1 MKKNLNKNIYLTF
14 LFIFAFVFNFYV
26 ACQGVLPI
34 DTFLH
39 YDSAARILE
48 GSVPIRDYWVVHGI
62 SLDYIQALFFLIF
75 GKNWVS
81 YIFHS
86 SIFNALI
93 SISTFIYFFK
103 NGLNKEFCLLLTLSF
118 SILAYP
124 VSGTPFIDQ
133 HAVFLC
139 LLGFYFFYFGLK
151 INLKYLFFIP
161 IFFGLAFFSKP
172 VPSVYL
178 ISILSISFIFFIF
191 ISKRFDLIK
200 YPLLGLVFFILVLF
214 SMILIQK
221 INLDMFLTQ
230 LIYYPISIGGDRF
243 SSLNIN
249 YEKIISNYKF
259 ILLPLVIS
267 FFLLVSSYKDF
278 KKEIK
283 IFNFLVF
290 ILFNLA
296 CIYHQL
302 LTKNQNFIFF
312 LIPINL
318 AFLVL
323 FLEDKFK
330 DQSKTRFKTLVFFI
344 FIFCIFVTLK
354 YHLRFNVE
362 RKFHDLQ
369 NTNLENA
376 INAQEINPSLSF
388 LQWKTPNFK
397 DPRKEILI
405 INETIKDLEK
415 NKKNIMLM
423 TNYNFISSIT
433 SKKIYTI
440 SRTYDS
446 ISFPDK
452 ENIYYKKFEA
462 FLKNQ
467 IKLNKIE
474 QIFILIP
481 SRGNSKYSLDRYIL
495 EYFEPECFEILNT
508 NNYLTKINLLNCEIK

>member
-1 MKKNLNKNIYLTF
+1 MKKIKSKNFYLIF

-26 ACQGVLPI
+26 ANQGVLPI

-39 YDSAARILE
+39 YDSASRILDNN
-48 GSVPIRDYWVVHGI
+48 VPIRDYWVVHGI

-75 GKNWVS
+75 GVNWVS

-93 SISTFIYFFK
+93 SVTTFIYLLK
-103 NGLNKEFCLLLTLSF
+103 NGLNKEFCLFLSLSF

-124 VSGTPFIDQ
+124 ISGTPFIDQ
-133 HAVFLC
+133 HAVFFC

-172 VPSVYL
+172 VPSAYL
-178 ISILSISFIFFIF
+178 IFVFSFSFILYIL
-191 ISKRFDLIK
+191 ISKRLELIK
-200 YPLLGLVFFILVLF
+200 YPLLGSVFFISVLVL
-214 SMILIQK
+214 ILLIQK
-221 INLDMFLTQ
+221 INFEMFFTQ
-230 LIYYPISIGGDRF
+230 LIYYPISIGGERF
-243 SSLNIN
+243 SSLSIN
-249 YEKIISNYKF
+249 FEKIISNYKF
-259 ILLPLVIS
+259 ILLPLIITL
-267 FFLLVSSYKDF
+267 FLLKNSFLKIKKDF
-278 KKEIK
+278 K

-290 ILFNLA
+290 ILFNFA

-318 AFLVL
+318 GFLII

-330 DQSKTRFKTLVFFI
+330 HKDTTKFKNQVIII
-344 FIFCIFVTLK
+344 FLFCIFVTSK

-369 NTNLENA
+369 NISLENT
-376 INAQEINPSLSF
+376 INAKKLDQSLAP
-388 LQWKTPNFK
+388 LQWKTPNFE
-397 DPRKEILI
+397 DPEQEILI
-405 INETIKDLEK
+405 INTVLNELQES
-415 NKKNIMLM
+415 KKNIMLM
-423 TNYNFISSIT
+423 TNYNFISSIS

-440 SRTYDS
+440 SRTYDA
-446 ISFPDK
+446 ISFPERK
-452 ENIYYKKFEA
+452 NTYYKKFET
-462 FLKNQ
+462 FLKN
-467 IKLNKIE
+467 KIQKNDIQ

-481 SRGNSKYSLDRYIL
+481 YRGNPKYSLERYVL
-495 EYFEPECFEILNT
+495 EYFDPNCFEILDS
-508 NNYLTKINLLNCEIK
+508 NNYLTKINILNCNSK